1 MTLGRDGRLQ
11 SHALS
16 LVAEICCNIYTL
28 PQLKHTVS
36 GVTASVL
43 YAHVAIAVLRWRIPA
58 GSGMVQWVT
67 TSMIKIWLSDLYS
80 SIGLY
85 YL

>member
-1 MTLGRDGRLQ
+1 MGGCR

-16 LVAEICCNIYTL
+16 LVAEICCIIYIT
-28 PQLKHTVS
+28 TVETHCEWCHHKC
-36 GVTASVL
+36 V
-43 YAHVAIAVLRWRIPA
+43 YAHIAIALAVLRWRIPA
-58 GSGMVQWVT
+58 GSGMVQWLT

-85 YL
+85 